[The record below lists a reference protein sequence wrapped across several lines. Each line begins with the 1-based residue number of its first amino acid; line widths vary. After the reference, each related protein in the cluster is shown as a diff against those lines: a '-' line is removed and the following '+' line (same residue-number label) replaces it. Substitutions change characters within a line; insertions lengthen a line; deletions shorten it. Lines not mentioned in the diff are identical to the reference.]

1 MRILIVDDSRAMR
14 MIITR
19 TLRQAGYKDHTVEE
33 FEWKTS
39 ATCAGL

>member
-19 TLRQAGYKDHTVEE
+19 TLRQAGYKEHTVEE
-33 FEWKTS
+33 AAN
-39 ATCAGL
+39 ATGD